1 MAQTGSPFTMSNGY
15 NLTHGILGYHIGVII
30 PDILPLLEYKNNSA
44 FTDEEKLNIEKY
56 LRILNVKI

>member
-30 PDILPLLEYKNNSA
+30 PDILPLLEYKNNE
-44 FTDEEKLNIEKY
+44 FNIIKKDFELKVY
-56 LRILNVKI
+56 IYHLK